1 MIYDDSS
8 LDSGVIEHLLP
19 GVVELPLPGV
29 VREPVED
36 KLAGK
41 VLQMTSANLSSA
53 RLIVSLAAAWMPADR
68 WNWTAAF

>member
-1 MIYDDSS
+1 MMDSS

-36 KLAGK
+36 KVAGEVAK
-41 VLQMTSANLSSA
+41 MTSPNLSSA
-53 RLIVSLAAAWMPADR
+53 RLMVSLAAACMPADR